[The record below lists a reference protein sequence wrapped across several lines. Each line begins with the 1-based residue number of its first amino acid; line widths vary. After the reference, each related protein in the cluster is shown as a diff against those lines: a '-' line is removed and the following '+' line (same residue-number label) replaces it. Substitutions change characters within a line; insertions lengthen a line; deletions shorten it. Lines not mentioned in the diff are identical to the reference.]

1 MFRDTMKMV
10 AVSGVV
16 SLAVSFGM
24 LHANSA
30 TQAARAS
37 EAELSIPAA
46 APARQSTPE
55 AYDDSTSVVEV
66 YSDGGYTYWFERAG
80 WQD

>member
-24 LHANSA
+24 LRANPA
-30 TQAARAS
+30 TQAARAD
-37 EAELSIPAA
+37 EPLSVPAA
-46 APARQSTPE
+46 APARQSTTE
-55 AYDDSTSVVEV
+55 AYDDSNSVVDV
-66 YSDGGYTYWFERAG
+66 YSDGGYMYWLERAD
-80 WQD
+80 WLR

>member
-24 LHANSA
+24 LHANPA
-30 TQAARAS
+30 TQAAQAS
-37 EAELSIPAA
+37 EAQSVPAA
-46 APARQSTPE
+46 AQTRQSANE
-55 AYDDSTSVVEV
+55 AYDDSNSVVEV
-66 YSDGGYTYWFERAG
+66 YSDGGYTYWLEHAG
-80 WQD
+80 SQG